1 MDVKQNIANNIIKLR
16 KKNRWTQA
24 DLADRINY
32 SDKAVSKWE
41 RAEAVPDIDTLYAL
55 AELFGVTVD
64 YFLHED
70 KDVQKEYVVPKVNG
84 LFKKMAV
91 LFLCS
96 LAVLLVAL
104 VVFMTGYLRSGNIN
118 FWLAFVWATPLIATF
133 TFIFFKIIK
142 VWLGQVIS
150 CSFIVITLSACA
162 YLTVSLSLG
171 NYATLWMIWLI
182 TLLLVGAVVL
192 FFFMKRDKK

>member
-1 MDVKQNIANNIIKLR
+1 MDIKQNIADNIIKLR
-16 KKNRWTQA
+16 KKNHLTQA
-24 DLADRINY
+24 ELAEKINY

-41 RAEAVPDIDTLYAL
+41 RAEAVPDIDTLYLL
-55 AELFGVTVD
+55 ANLFGVTVD
-64 YFLHED
+64 YFLHDD
-70 KDVQKEYVVPKVNG
+70 KDVQKEYVVPKVEG

-96 LAVLLVAL
+96 LATLLVAL
-104 VVFMTGYLRSGNIN
+104 LVFMTGYIRTGNLN
-118 FWLAFVWATPLIATF
+118 FWLAFVWATPLISIF
-133 TFIFFKIIK
+133 TFIFFKIIR

-162 YLTVSLSLG
+162 YLTVSMAIG
-171 NYATLWMIWLI
+171 NYSTLWMIWLV

-192 FFFMKRDKK
+192 FFFMKKGKK